1 MAQDLYY
8 ISSSLSLTLIN
19 DNGYVNNWDDIT
31 SLEISGSA
39 YDATI
44 SGSDFGGTAA
54 TARIY
59 AYSGSIVLVSFPLE
73 ETNIYYTLP
82 NNSEGLDSLNNIS
95 LAFLDFSSISDDPS
109 VTGSYFSIYDLTT
122 TSSYISLFNI
132 TGSGGFGII
141 AGNNYLFT
149 VTESNGN
156 NAYLYLNDITSGSN
170 ILTLSASSNTVS
182 SSYIPAAFSDYQVT
196 FSVIVPAP

>member
-8 ISSSLSLTLIN
+8 ISSSFSLTLIN
-19 DNGYVNNWDDIT
+19 DNEYVNNWNNVT

-44 SGSDFGGTAA
+44 SGSEFGGTIG

-59 AYSGSIVLVSFPLE
+59 AYSGSVVLVSFPLE

-82 NNSEGLDSLNNIS
+82 NNSEGLDLLNNIS
-95 LAFLDFSSISDDPS
+95 LAFLDFSSISDDPY
-109 VTGSYFSIYDLTT
+109 VTGSYFSIYDSTL
-122 TSSYISLFNI
+122 TSSYLSLFNI
-132 TGSGGFGII
+132 TGSGGFSII
-141 AGNNYLFT
+141 AGNNYIFT

-156 NAYLYLNDITSGSN
+156 NAYLYLNNITSGSN
-170 ILTLSASSNTVS
+170 ILTLSASNSTVS
-182 SSYIPAAFSDYQVT
+182 TSSILTAFSDYQVT
-196 FSVIVPAP
+196 FSVIVSGL

>member
-8 ISSSLSLTLIN
+8 LSGSQSGSLTLVRE
-19 DNGYVNNWDDIT
+19 NGQVNFWSEIT
-31 SLEISGSA
+31 SLQISGSA

-44 SGSDFGGTAA
+44 SGSEFGGTVA

-59 AYSGSIVLVSFPLE
+59 AYSSSVLIVSFPLE
-73 ETNIYYTLP
+73 STNLYYNNFP
-82 NNSEGLDSLNNIS
+82 NNFGSEVSGNLV
-95 LAFLDFSSISDDPS
+95 FLDFSSISDDPS
-109 VTGSYFSIYDLTT
+109 ITGSYFSIYDLTT
-122 TSSYISLFNI
+122 TSSYISSYNT
-132 TGSGGFGII
+132 TGSGGFSII

-149 VTESNGN
+149 ITESNGN
-156 NAYLYLNDITSGSN
+156 TAYLYFNNTTSGSN

-182 SSYIPAAFSDYQVT
+182 ASYIPAAFSDYQVT

>member
-8 ISSSLSLTLIN
+8 ISGSQVLTLVAE
-19 DNGYVNNWDDIT
+19 NGKSDSWEGIT

-59 AYSGSIVLVSFPLE
+59 AYSGSILLVSFPLE
-73 ETNIYYTLP
+73 ETNLYYTFP
-82 NNSEGLDSLNNIS
+82 NNIGTEVSGNTVLLDY
-95 LAFLDFSSISDDPS
+95 SSISDDPS
-109 VTGSYFSIYDLTT
+109 ITGSYFSIYDLTI
-122 TSSYISLFNI
+122 SGSYISLLNQ
-132 TGSGGFGII
+132 TGSGGFSIL
-141 AGNNYLFT
+141 AGNNYLFI

-156 NAYLYLNDITSGSN
+156 TAYLYLNNTTSGSN
-170 ILTLSASSNTVS
+170 ILTLSASSNIVS
-182 SSYIPAAFSDYQVT
+182 SSYIPAAFTDYQVT

>member
-8 ISSSLSLTLIN
+8 ISGSQTLTLIN
-19 DNGYVNNWDDIT
+19 ENGKSDSWEGVT

-59 AYSGSIVLVSFPLE
+59 AYSSSILLVSFPLE
-73 ETNIYYTLP
+73 ETNIYYSIP
-82 NNSEGLDSLNNIS
+82 NNIGLEASGNLV
-95 LAFLDFSSISDDPS
+95 LLDYSFISDDPS
-109 VTGSYFSIYDLTT
+109 VTGSYFSIYDLTI
-122 TSSYISLFNI
+122 SGSYISSNQ
-132 TGSGGFGII
+132 TGSGGFSIL
-141 AGNNYLFT
+141 AGNNYLFS

-156 NAYLYLNDITSGSN
+156 TACLYFNDITSGSN
-170 ILTLSASSNTVS
+170 ILTLCATSATTSST
-182 SSYIPAAFSDYQVT
+182 YTPIAFHDYQVT
-196 FSVIVPAP
+196 FSVIVPSP